1 MAQKISSKKI
11 AKNVILSVVVQAIS
25 LAISFILNFI
35 VPKFIDENQYSYWQ
49 TFALYMN
56 YVGILHFGIL
66 DGIVLRYS
74 QYDYDELDKSK
85 LRSQFQLILVFNTIL
100 TLIISIFSCSFLDG
114 EYKLVWVLVAISIVT
129 KNIFSYTS
137 YSYQITNRI
146 KKYAFA
152 VIIQNTVFAVGVV
165 ILLLLKVNHFY
176 WYCIANLL
184 GDVVAVLVGMNINKE
199 LYFGEKI
206 PVKDA
211 LKESKMNIS
220 AGIVLMVATISS
232 SLLIGGAKMIVNWRW
247 DNLTFGKVAY
257 SFSATTLFLAFVK
270 AISIVLFPSLKRMD
284 TEQLPTLYGNIRK
297 IISPLFF
304 VALAFYFPLCKVLQ
318 LWLPKYEQSLYYMGI
333 LLPIIIFSSKV
344 SLLTDNYLKAYR
356 KEKTM
361 FLINVIAVILGFTMF
376 LICAYVLN
384 NLDLLLY
391 CVVFIVSFRS
401 ILSEIVIMKIIGKS
415 FTKEF
420 IIESIL
426 TIAFILITVNVKGLI
441 KGFIIYAGILCV
453 YLIEEFYKVIIKFIK
468 RKDNGKKEN
477 EKQ

>member
-1 MAQKISSKKI
+1 MTQRVSSKKI
-11 AKNVILSVVVQAIS
+11 AKNVMLSVVVQAIS

-35 VPKFIDENQYSYWQ
+35 VPKFIDERQYSYWQ

-85 LRSQFQLILVFNTIL
+85 LRSQFQIILFFNTIL
-100 TLIISIFSCSFLDG
+100 AVIISIASCIFLNG
-114 EYKLVWVLVAISIVT
+114 EYKFVWVLVAVSIVT
-129 KNIFSYTS
+129 KNTFSYTS
-137 YSYQITNRI
+137 YTFQITNRI
-146 KKYAFA
+146 KKYALS
-152 VIIQNTVFAVGVV
+152 VIIQNTVFAIGVV
-165 ILLLLKVNHFY
+165 ILLFLRVNNFY

-184 GDVVAVLVGMNINKE
+184 GDVVAVLVGIKINKE
-199 LYFGEKI
+199 LYFGEKV

-211 LKESKMNIS
+211 LKEGGLNIN

-232 SLLIGGAKMIVNWRW
+232 SLLIGGAKMIVNWHW
-247 DNLTFGKVAY
+247 DSLTFGKVAY

-270 AISIVLFPSLKRMD
+270 AISIVLFPSLKRM
-284 TEQLPTLYGNIRK
+284 EENQLPTLYGNIRK

-304 VALAFYFPLCKVLQ
+304 VALACYFPLCKILQ

-356 KEKTM
+356 KEKTL
-361 FLINVIAVILGFTMF
+361 FIINIISLLLGIVLF
-376 LICAYVLN
+376 IISAYALN

-401 ILSEIVIMKIIGKS
+401 ILSEIIIMKIIGKN

-420 IIESIL
+420 IIESVL
-426 TIAFILITVNVKGLI
+426 TIAFILITVKVSGLI
-441 KGFIIYAGILCV
+441 KGFIIYFAILCI
-453 YLIEEFYKVIIKFIK
+453 YLIEEFYKDIYKFIK
-468 RKDNGKKEN
+468 KKANGKKDE
-477 EKQ
+477 E

>member
-1 MAQKISSKKI
+1 MTQKISSKKI

-35 VPKFIDENQYSYWQ
+35 VPKFIDEKQYSYWQ

-74 QYDYDELDKSK
+74 QYDYEELDKSK
-85 LRSQFQLILVFNTIL
+85 LRSQFQLILILNTVL
-100 TLIISIFSCSFLDG
+100 TLIISFISCVFLNG
-114 EYKLVWVLVAISIVT
+114 EYKFVWVLVAVSIVT

-137 YSYQITNRI
+137 YTFQITNRI
-146 KKYAFA
+146 KKYALS
-152 VIIQNTVFAVGVV
+152 VIIQNAVFAIGVIV
-165 ILLLLKVNHFY
+165 LLLLRVNSFY

-184 GDVVAVLVGMNINKE
+184 GDVVAVLVGMKINKE

-211 LKESKMNIS
+211 LKETKLNIN
-220 AGIVLMVATISS
+220 AGIVLMIATISS
-232 SLLIGGAKMIVNWRW
+232 SLLIGGAKMIVNWHW
-247 DNLTFGKVAY
+247 DSITFGKVAY

-270 AISIVLFPSLKRMD
+270 AISVVLFPSLKRME
-284 TEQLPTLYGNIRK
+284 TNQLPTLYGNIRK
-297 IISPLFF
+297 VISPLFF
-304 VALAFYFPLCKVLQ
+304 IALAFYFPLCKILQ

-361 FLINVIAVILGFTMF
+361 FLINVIAVALGISLF
-376 LICAYVLN
+376 LICAYALN

-401 ILSEIVIMKIIGKS
+401 ILSEIIIMKIIGKN

-426 TIAFILITVNVKGLI
+426 TIAFILITVKVNGLI
-441 KGFIIYAGILCV
+441 KGFVIYTGILCV
-453 YLIEEFYKVIIKFIK
+453 YLIEEFYKDVYKFIK
-468 RKDNGKKEN
+468 RKTNR
-477 EKQ
+477 EKDE